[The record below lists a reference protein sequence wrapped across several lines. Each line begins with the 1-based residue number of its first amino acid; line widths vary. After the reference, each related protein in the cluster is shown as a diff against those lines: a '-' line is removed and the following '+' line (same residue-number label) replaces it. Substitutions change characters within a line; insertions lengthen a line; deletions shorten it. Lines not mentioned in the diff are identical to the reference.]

1 MHKTLIKQW
10 LIGEPVVKK
19 ISRNKIYH
27 FSLDIIIMF
36 YYLHCMA
43 IEIEKFFLEP
53 KQRKHILYEALRKSF
68 VEKLADKEICHIY
81 QINFN
86 TFRSLKQDFKR
97 MINSDQDAAALF
109 FSPSTV
115 GKREKHDP
123 ELVQKI
129 IALRVNNLSVPDI
142 KATLASQGI
151 AISFWKIDKILK
163 AHHFPAL
170 SRRNQQSRQQITV
183 PQDFEIPEASQL
195 DFPLIEKFE
204 SMNGSIFLFYPI
216 LKSLHITKIINE
228 ANYPET
234 KQINRLSAILSFL
247 ALKLINT
254 KRLSHSNDYSFDRG
268 LGLFAGLNVLPKNAW
283 VNSYCYRV
291 DRTMNTRFLKALN
304 KQVEKLIPAH
314 GDFNLDFT
322 TIPHWGDNSVLERN
336 WSGTRHVSLK
346 SVLALLVQQPESK
359 LLKYSNA
366 EIKHVDMADAIL
378 EFIDFYKSDTAQINC
393 LIFDSKFTTY
403 SQLNSLNKDGIKFL
417 TLRRR
422 SSKMIAAV
430 EAAAKDQWQR
440 IQLGKNIRRKYR
452 NLLVLESTIKL
463 KNYDGSL
470 RQIVVKNNGRKQPA
484 FIVTNDF
491 DISIKQ
497 AVLKYARRWL
507 VEQAISEQVE
517 FYHLNRLNSSIVVKV
532 DFDLTMSVF
541 ADTVYKLF
549 TQQIPGFENCKSET
563 IYRSF
568 IKNYTHFNINIE
580 PEKIINITLNK
591 KVHLPL
597 LYETGWFNQTTKIE
611 WLDNYKIKFEI
622 GSSL

>member
-1 MHKTLIKQW
+1 
-10 LIGEPVVKK
+10 
-19 ISRNKIYH
+19 
-27 FSLDIIIMF
+27 MF
-36 YYLHCMA
+36 YYLHYMS
-43 IEIEKFFLEP
+43 IEIETFFLEP
-53 KQRKHILYEALRKSF
+53 KDRKHILYEALRRSF
-68 VEKLADKEICHIY
+68 IEKLPDKEICQIY

-86 TFRSLKQDFKR
+86 TFRSLKKDFKS
-97 MINSDQDAAALF
+97 MINSDHDPASLF
-109 FSPSTV
+109 FSSSTV

-129 IALRVNNLSVPDI
+129 MALRVNNLSVPDI
-142 KATLASQGI
+142 KAALSSQGI

-163 AHHFPAL
+163 MHHFPAL
-170 SRRNQQSRQQITV
+170 PRRNQQSRQQITV
-183 PQDFEIPEASQL
+183 PEDFEIPEAGQL

-216 LKSLHITKIINE
+216 LKSLQINKIVNE
-228 ANYPET
+228 ANYPQT
-234 KQINRLSAILSFL
+234 RPINRLSAILSFL

-283 VNSYCYRV
+283 VNSYSYRV

-304 KQVEKLIPAH
+304 KEVEKIIPAN

-322 TIPHWGDNSVLERN
+322 TIPHWGDKSVLERN

-346 SVLALLVQQPESK
+346 SVLALLVQEPDSK

-366 EIKHVDMADAIL
+366 EIKHADMADAIL
-378 EFIDFYKSDTAQINC
+378 EFIDFYKSDKAKINC

-403 SQLNSLNKDGIKFL
+403 AHLNSLNKDGIKFL

-422 SSKMIAAV
+422 SPKMITAV
-430 EAAAKDQWQR
+430 EAAPKDQWQR
-440 IQLGKNIRRKYR
+440 IQLGKHIRRKYR
-452 NLLVLESTIKL
+452 NLLVLESNIKL
-463 KNYDGSL
+463 KNYDGQL
-470 RQIVVKNNGRKQPA
+470 RQIVVKNNGRQQPA

-549 TQQIPGFENCKSET
+549 SQQIPGFENSKSET

-568 IKNYTHFNINIE
+568 IKNYTQFNITIE
-580 PEKIINITLNK
+580 PEKIIKITLNK

-597 LYETGWFNQTTKIE
+597 LYETDWFNQTTKIE

>member
-1 MHKTLIKQW
+1 M
-10 LIGEPVVKK
+10 GG
-19 ISRNKIYH
+19 
-27 FSLDIIIMF
+27 
-36 YYLHCMA
+36 
-43 IEIEKFFLEP
+43 EIEKFFLEP

-68 VEKLADKEICHIY
+68 IEKLPDKEICQVY

-86 TFRSLKQDFKR
+86 TFRSLKKDFKK
-97 MINSDQDAAALF
+97 MIKSDHDPASLF
-109 FSPSTV
+109 FSSSTV
-115 GKREKHDP
+115 GKREKHEP
-123 ELVQKI
+123 ELIQKI
-129 IALRVNNLSVPDI
+129 IALRVKNLSVPDI

-151 AISFWKIDKILK
+151 SISFWKIDKILK
-163 AHHFPAL
+163 AHHFSAL
-170 SRRNQQSRQQITV
+170 PRRKQEVRQQVAV
-183 PQDFEIPEASQL
+183 PEDFEIPEACQL
-195 DFPLIEKFE
+195 DFPLNEKFE

-216 LKSLHITKIINE
+216 LKSLQINKIIDE

-234 KQINRLSAILSFL
+234 KQINRLNALLSFL

-268 LGLFAGLNVLPKNAW
+268 LGLFTGLNVLPKNAW
-283 VNSYCYRV
+283 INSYSYRV
-291 DRTMNTRFLKALN
+291 DRAMNIQFLKALN
-304 KQVEKLIPAH
+304 KEVEKQIPAT

-322 TIPHWGDNSVLERN
+322 TIPHWGDESVLERN
-336 WSGTRHVSLK
+336 WSGTRHVSIK
-346 SVLALLVQQPESK
+346 SVLALLVQEPERK

-366 EIKHVDMADAIL
+366 EIKHADMADAIL
-378 EFIDFYKSDTAQINC
+378 EFIDFYKSGNAKINC

-403 SQLNSLNKDGIKFL
+403 SHLNSLNQDGIKFL

-422 SSKMIAAV
+422 SQKMIA
-430 EAAAKDQWQR
+430 EAEKAPKDQWQH
-440 IQLGKNIRRKYR
+440 IQLSKNIRRKYR
-452 NLLVLESTIKL
+452 NLLVLESKIKL
-463 KNYDGSL
+463 NDYDGSL
-470 RQIVVKNNGRKQPA
+470 RQLVVKNNGRNQPA

-491 DISIKQ
+491 DVSISQ
-497 AVLKYARRWL
+497 AILKYARRWL

-549 TQQIPGFENCKSET
+549 SLQIPGFENCKSET

-568 IKNYTHFNINIE
+568 IKNYTQFKIKTD
-580 PEKIINITLNK
+580 PEKIITIILNK

-597 LYETGWFNQTTKIE
+597 LFQTEWFKQETQID

>member
-1 MHKTLIKQW
+1 MIKHW
-10 LIGEPVVKK
+10 LTGEYIVRLF
-19 ISRNKIYH
+19 SMSKIYNIL
-27 FSLDIIIMF
+27 LDFIIMF
-36 YYLHCMA
+36 YYLHYMNSK
-43 IEIEKFFLEP
+43 IENFFLEP

-68 VEKLADKEICHIY
+68 VEKLPDKEICQIY

-86 TFRSLKQDFKR
+86 TFRSLKTDFKR
-97 MINSDQDAAALF
+97 MINSDHDPASLF
-109 FSPSTV
+109 FASSTV

-129 IALRVNNLSVPDI
+129 IALRVKNLSVPDI

-151 AISFWKIDKILK
+151 SISFWKIDKILK
-163 AHHFPAL
+163 THHFPAL
-170 SRRNQQSRQQITV
+170 PRRNQQSRQQITV
-183 PQDFEIPEASQL
+183 PQDFEIPEACQL
-195 DFPLIEKFE
+195 DLPLTEKFE
-204 SMNGSIFLFYPI
+204 SINGSIFLFYPI
-216 LKSLHITKIINE
+216 LKSLQIAKIVNE

-234 KQINRLSAILSFL
+234 KQIARLNAILSFL
-247 ALKLINT
+247 ALKLIHT

-283 VNSYCYRV
+283 VNSYSYRV
-291 DRTMNTRFLKALN
+291 DRTMNTRFLTALN
-304 KQVEKLIPAH
+304 KEVEKLIPST

-322 TIPHWGDNSVLERN
+322 TIPHWGDKSVLERN

-346 SVLALLVQQPESK
+346 SVLALLVQEPDSK

-366 EIKHVDMADAIL
+366 EIKHADMADAIL
-378 EFIDFYKSDTAQINC
+378 EFIDFYKSDHAKINC

-403 SQLNSLNKDGIKFL
+403 RHLNSLNKDGIKFL

-422 SSKMIAAV
+422 SQKMIKAV
-430 EAAAKDQWQR
+430 EAAPKDQWQY

-452 NLLVLESTIKL
+452 NLFVLESNIKL

-470 RQIVVKNNGRKQPA
+470 RQLVVKNNGRKQPA

-568 IKNYTHFNINIE
+568 IKNYTQFNITIQ
-580 PEKIINITLNK
+580 PEKIIKITLNK

-597 LYETGWFNQTTKIE
+597 LYETDWFTQTTKIE

-622 GSSL
+622 GSNL

>member
-1 MHKTLIKQW
+1 M
-10 LIGEPVVKK
+10 
-19 ISRNKIYH
+19 
-27 FSLDIIIMF
+27 
-36 YYLHCMA
+36 
-43 IEIEKFFLEP
+43 
-53 KQRKHILYEALRKSF
+53 
-68 VEKLADKEICHIY
+68 
-81 QINFN
+81 
-86 TFRSLKQDFKR
+86 
-97 MINSDQDAAALF
+97 
-109 FSPSTV
+109 
-115 GKREKHDP
+115 
-123 ELVQKI
+123 
-129 IALRVNNLSVPDI
+129 
-142 KATLASQGI
+142 
-151 AISFWKIDKILK
+151 
-163 AHHFPAL
+163 
-170 SRRNQQSRQQITV
+170 
-183 PQDFEIPEASQL
+183 
-195 DFPLIEKFE
+195 
-204 SMNGSIFLFYPI
+204 
-216 LKSLHITKIINE
+216 
-228 ANYPET
+228 
-234 KQINRLSAILSFL
+234 SFL

-254 KRLSHSNDYSFDRG
+254 KRLSHSNDYGFDRG

-283 VNSYCYRV
+283 VNSYSYRV

-304 KQVEKLIPAH
+304 KEVEKLIPST

-322 TIPHWGDNSVLERN
+322 SIPHWGDESVLERN
-336 WSGTRHVSLK
+336 WSGTRHVRLK
-346 SVLALLVQQPESK
+346 SVLALLVQQPDSK

-366 EIKHVDMADAIL
+366 EIKHADMADAIL
-378 EFIDFYKSDTAQINC
+378 EFIDFYKSDNAKINC

-403 SQLNSLNKDGIKFL
+403 AHLNRLNTDGIKFL

-422 SSKMIAAV
+422 SQKMIAAV
-430 EAAAKDQWQR
+430 EAAPKSQWQR

-452 NLLVLESTIKL
+452 NLLVLESNIKL
-463 KNYDGSL
+463 KHYDGYL

-549 TQQIPGFENCKSET
+549 CLQIPGFESCKSET

-568 IKNYTHFNINIE
+568 IKNYAQFNITVE
-580 PEKIINITLNK
+580 PEKIIKITLNK

-597 LYETGWFNQTTKIE
+597 LYETDWFNQTTQIE

>member
-1 MHKTLIKQW
+1 MHKTLIKHW
-10 LIGEPVVKK
+10 LSDEYIVRLF
-19 ISRNKIYH
+19 SMSKIYNIL
-27 FSLDIIIMF
+27 LDFIIMF
-36 YYLHCMA
+36 YYLHCMNSK
-43 IEIEKFFLEP
+43 IEKFFLEP

-68 VEKLADKEICHIY
+68 VEKLPDKEICQIY

-86 TFRSLKQDFKR
+86 TFRSLKTDFKR
-97 MINSDQDAAALF
+97 MINSDHDPASLF
-109 FSPSTV
+109 FASSTV

-129 IALRVNNLSVPDI
+129 IALRVKNLSVPDI

-151 AISFWKIDKILK
+151 SISFWKIDKILK
-163 AHHFPAL
+163 THHFPAL
-170 SRRNQQSRQQITV
+170 PRRNQQSRQQITV
-183 PQDFEIPEASQL
+183 PQDFEIPEACQL
-195 DFPLIEKFE
+195 DLPLTEKFE
-204 SMNGSIFLFYPI
+204 SINGSIFLFYPI
-216 LKSLHITKIINE
+216 LKSLQIAKIVNE

-234 KQINRLSAILSFL
+234 KQIARLNAILSFL
-247 ALKLINT
+247 ALKLIHT

-283 VNSYCYRV
+283 VNSYSYRV
-291 DRTMNTRFLKALN
+291 DRTMNTRFLTALN
-304 KQVEKLIPAH
+304 KEVEKLIPST

-322 TIPHWGDNSVLERN
+322 TIPHWGDKSVLERN

-346 SVLALLVQQPESK
+346 SVLALLVQEPDSK

-366 EIKHVDMADAIL
+366 EIKHADMADAIL
-378 EFIDFYKSDTAQINC
+378 EFIDFYKSDHAKINC
-393 LIFDSKFTTY
+393 LIFDSQFTTY
-403 SQLNSLNKDGIKFL
+403 RHLNSLNKDGIKFL

-422 SSKMIAAV
+422 SQKMIKAV
-430 EAAAKDQWQR
+430 EAAPKDQWQY

-452 NLLVLESTIKL
+452 NLFVLESNIKL

-470 RQIVVKNNGRKQPA
+470 RQLVVKNNGRKQPA

-568 IKNYTHFNINIE
+568 IKNYTQFNITIQ
-580 PEKIINITLNK
+580 PEKIIKITLNK

-597 LYETGWFNQTTKIE
+597 LYETDWFTQTTKIE